1 VAWRVRDDRGQEHIR
16 LRDELRSLRNG
27 ELWAAYA
34 TSALIIGATF
44 AAFSYFSPIFTEVTG
59 FSARAIP
66 WLLVAYGVANV
77 TGNLVVGRLADH
89 HTIEILAGGLAILAV
104 ALGAFATFAQSA
116 SVGLIAFL
124 SIGLTGVALNPA
136 MIARVMRA
144 ASPGPL
150 VNTMHTSLI
159 TAGLAFGSWA
169 GGAAIDTGYGLRSPL
184 WVGLVLAL
192 VGLLSLAPYLRD
204 RFHQQTT

>member
-1 VAWRVRDDRGQEHIR
+1 
-16 LRDELRSLRNG
+16 LRNG